1 MKTWISKLFLFVF
14 IALLGSQSVA
24 YAEPVNNSVKDCYE
38 NPKNCEQPELAPN
51 QDKGKDQGKQ
61 NDKSTSTVGVTFF
74 DFVKMIFAL
83 LFVIALLYAV
93 LKFVNKKSK
102 SFQST
107 QMVENL
113 GGTSLGSNRSVQ
125 MIKVGNRILVVG
137 VGETIQLLKEIDDQE
152 EYREMIEAYNQRME
166 QMIQP
171 SDIVTKLLE
180 RTNKVKSSLPEDEN
194 QFATLLKKQLKDI
207 SNGRKKFM
215 KEMEKKGTDQQ

>member
-1 MKTWISKLFLFVF
+1 MRKWISKIVLLFF
-14 IALLGSQSVA
+14 IALIGPQSAA

-38 NPKNCEQPELAPN
+38 NPKNCNQSELVPDTKKN
-51 QDKGKDQGKQ
+51 KD
-61 NDKSTSTVGVTFF
+61 TSVETGVSSVGVTFF

-83 LFVIALLYAV
+83 VFVVALLYGV

-107 QMVENL
+107 QLVENL

-137 VGETIQLLKEIDDQE
+137 VGESIQLLKEIDDEE
-152 EYREMIEAYNQRME
+152 EYRDMIDAYNHKME
-166 QMIQP
+166 QLIQP

-180 RTNKVKSSLPEDEN
+180 RTRRVKSSVAEEEN
-194 QFATLLKKQLKDI
+194 PFASLLKKQLTDL
-207 SNGRKKFM
+207 SSGRKKLM
-215 KEMEKKGTDQQ
+215 KEMEKEGTDE